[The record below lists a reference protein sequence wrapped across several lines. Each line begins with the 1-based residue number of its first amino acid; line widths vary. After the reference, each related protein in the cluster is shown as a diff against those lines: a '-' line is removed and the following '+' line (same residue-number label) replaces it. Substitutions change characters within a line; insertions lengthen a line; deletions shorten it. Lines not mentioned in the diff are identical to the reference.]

1 MNKDDLRKVL
11 KPLIKECIKEVIF
24 EEGTLSTIISEVVT
38 GLDKPMV
45 VEAKKPRQQQFETE
59 EQAKE
64 RLEKRR
70 LMETQKR
77 KKLLDSIGGDAYN
90 GVNLFEG
97 TEPLQ
102 SAGSPSSAP
111 SAQGP
116 LSGVDARD
124 PGVDISGLF
133 GQKSSTIWKK
143 MSGN

>member
-45 VEAKKPRQQQFETE
+45 VEAKKPTQQFETD
-59 EQAKE
+59 EQVKA
-64 RLEKRR
+64 RQEKRR

-97 TEPLQ
+97 TEPLH

-111 SAQGP
+111 TAQGP
-116 LSGVDARD
+116 LSGVSAQD

-133 GQKSSTIWKK
+133 GQKSSAIWDKL
-143 MSGN
+143 SGK

>member
-1 MNKDDLRKVL
+1 M
-11 KPLIKECIKEVIF
+11 IF

-45 VEAKKPRQQQFETE
+45 VEAKKPRQQFETD
-59 EQAKE
+59 EQVKA
-64 RLEKRR
+64 RQEKRR

-97 TEPLQ
+97 TEPLH

-111 SAQGP
+111 TAQGP
-116 LSGVDARD
+116 LSGVSAQD

-133 GQKSSTIWKK
+133 GQKSSAIWDKL
-143 MSGN
+143 SGK

>member
-45 VEAKKPRQQQFETE
+45 VEAKKPRQQFETD
-59 EQAKE
+59 EQGKA
-64 RLEKRR
+64 RQEKRR

-97 TEPLQ
+97 TEPLH

-116 LSGVDARD
+116 LSGVAAHD

-133 GQKSSTIWKK
+133 GQKSSAIWDKL
-143 MSGN
+143 SGK

>member
-45 VEAKKPRQQQFETE
+45 VEAKKPRQQFETD

-70 LMETQKR
+70 LMETEKR
-77 KKLLDSIGGDAYN
+77 KKLLDSIGGEAYN

-97 TEPLQ
+97 TEPLH

-143 MSGN
+143 LSGS